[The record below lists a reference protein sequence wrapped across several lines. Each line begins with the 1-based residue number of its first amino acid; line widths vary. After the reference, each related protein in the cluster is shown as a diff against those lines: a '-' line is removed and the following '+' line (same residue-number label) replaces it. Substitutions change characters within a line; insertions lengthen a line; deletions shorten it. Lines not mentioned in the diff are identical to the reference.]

1 MRRYFFLW
9 RSVVLVALFAS
20 AHAQVAGSAPSR
32 ENLLAALKS
41 GGHVLLLR
49 HAQTEPGIGD
59 PPNFRLGDCSTQRN
73 LSTVGRT
80 QTRQIAAQLRA
91 ADIRFDKTLTSEWCR
106 CRDTA
111 NLIADRTEAFSALNS
126 FFEDR
131 GSEPRQTREVKAR
144 MKMVPATERWLLVT
158 HQVNISALTGITPSM
173 GEGVVVRVKN
183 GEWVPL
189 GLLAF

>member
-1 MRRYFFLW
+1 MRRWFSLW
-9 RSVVLVALFAS
+9 RGVMLIWVFVAVHSNA
-20 AHAQVAGSAPSR
+20 VATAPSR
-32 ENLLAALKS
+32 ESLLAALKS

-49 HAQTEPGIGD
+49 HAHTEPGIGD
-59 PPNFRLGDCSTQRN
+59 PPNFRLNDCSTQRN
-73 LSTVGRT
+73 LSAIGRT
-80 QTRQIAAQLRA
+80 QTRNIATQLNA
-91 ADIRFDKTLTSEWCR
+91 ANIRFDKTLTSEWCR

-111 NLIADRTEAFSALNS
+111 NLIAEKTENFPALNS

-131 GSEPRQTREVKAR
+131 SGEPKQTRDVRAKMKA
-144 MKMVPATERWLLVT
+144 VPANERWLLVT

-173 GEGVVVRVKN
+173 GEGVVVRVRN

>member
-1 MRRYFFLW
+1 MRRSFFSSCCALLGCVLAI
-9 RSVVLVALFAS
+9 SVVSAS
-20 AHAQVAGSAPSR
+20 AATANR
-32 ENLLAALKS
+32 ESLLEALKS

-59 PPNFRLGDCSTQRN
+59 PPNFRLNDCRTQRN
-73 LSTVGRT
+73 LSAAGRT
-80 QTRQIAAQLRA
+80 QTRAIATQLKA
-91 ADIRFDKTLTSEWCR
+91 ANIRFDKTLTSEWCR

-111 NLIADRTEAFSALNS
+111 NLIADRTEAFPALNS

-131 GSEPRQTREVKAR
+131 NTEPTQTRDVKAR
-144 MKMVPATERWLLVT
+144 LKTVPASERWLLVT
-158 HQVNISALTGITPSM
+158 HQVNISALTGMTPSM